1 MGLRDELRKKFSSG
15 KKTSSSHDTGIQQDQ
30 ATKLH
35 APTPPREHADSK
47 HIKPKLPVQL
57 NLVDAPIQELW
68 NVAYEKLCQEDAK
81 LIQDYEGKIQ
91 EDLTAGSGLILA
103 PSINARERMELVL
116 KSKMDKVKRDAWRL
130 QFGDSEIQI
139 AAILPIFASIAS
151 KANAYISTALTA
163 NPPASLA
170 WGGISALLPLFLN
183 PSEQAG
189 SLAKGLDY
197 ISTLIV
203 RGQLREG
210 LYSRRYALEKMT
222 DGCQSPS
229 LDHLAYKRALEAQYR
244 NILRFQAETYCHLAK
259 NAAHRFGLD
268 AVKWNDWEAMI
279 DDVRSQED
287 ALAALD
293 NLWHDAQYSQD
304 SLAVKKQHQESLA
317 AWLTISEDVSSL
329 RKAIAEAEKDRD
341 RADLLLWLCQV
352 DPSQM
357 YNAARDKH
365 EVGTSEWLMENQE
378 LLAWEKED
386 KSLLWIHAGSGKS
399 ILSSSVIKHLD
410 DKCLSDPLSAVA
422 YFYFSFTDPQK
433 QGVDVM
439 LASIIKQILAC
450 RPNIPQS
457 ALKLKEYKAS
467 GKRPDTQTLTTALT
481 DAIFGF
487 SAVYIVIDALD
498 ECPTLSGE
506 RKKLLKALGTILDKA
521 PENLH
526 LLFTSRKESD
536 ISAAMKHHLLR
547 PCGHELDLLAYRSII
562 DDDIGIFI
570 DTILA
575 SDDYESWPA
584 SVKEEARNSLI
595 EKADGMF
602 QYVRCQ
608 FDALNDLSTVA
619 EVHEALQSLPD
630 GLGATYDRM
639 LLNINPKFQS
649 RIIDSLKWLAFSLTP
664 IEVDWLSEIF
674 TYRAEHTHPPDGTEN
689 LFYASDII
697 KYFSSL
703 VVVADDVV
711 RLAHFSIKEYL
722 ISTQITGG
730 PAAAFGLTEIDAHL
744 HIATW
749 CLAHHVLHADDGVYK
764 RVKMEDRFRDNPDDL
779 DSYTSMQW
787 ARHLE
792 MVPSKLWPFEI
803 VQKAVSA
810 LDARS
815 KTLAKLI
822 SFDTWYSYRENLFLA
837 RPICYTTR
845 MGLSNLTMMLL
856 SNGPETNNF
865 FTQEDLDSALA
876 NAAYKGNI
884 DLVRQ
889 LLDKGANV
897 QAEEEVVSDN
907 TEHVMRKFN
916 GSREHASPLH
926 AAALG
931 GHLEIAQLLV
941 NKGAEI
947 NATHGA
953 AGSALHAAAR
963 GGHLDIVRFLVD
975 RGADIHA
982 RLDREG
988 SVLASSIHL
997 TNDQCFQFL
1006 LSKGALKKDDGET
1019 ALIRAAL
1026 VSRWDLCYLL
1036 LDQGAS
1042 VHASAP
1048 CAMYESPLQAACILS
1063 VLEREGGDFTK
1074 RVNFVERLL
1083 DLGADINA
1091 PGSCY
1096 GTALQ
1101 SACRNGDIRL
1111 VKMLLNK
1118 GADINVTDRLDQDA
1132 LQYALSASRDKL
1144 DIIKLLLSNGANVNA
1159 QSLLGNP
1166 LHAACSMGCSK
1177 DEISLL
1183 LEHGVDIHA
1192 KNGDSISV
1200 LETAAA
1206 YGHEWLV
1213 RELLE
1218 RGVDVN
1224 EGGSQ
1229 HGTALQAAYR
1239 LYNSEQAQDIVKL
1252 LLEHDADVHAKG
1264 GVSGSALTAAAANL
1278 RLPNSSIQ
1286 QLLDLGVDI
1295 NDCEGIRGTTAL
1307 QAVLENLTD
1316 DIEPTKL
1323 IERLQFLFERGA
1335 DADAGA
1341 GLYGFALQSAVMA
1354 NYRSV
1359 RIPLYRNVGLE
1370 FLFDHYPDIN
1380 VNAEGGKY
1388 GSALQAAAYAGQPES
1403 VKLLIQKGANVN
1415 AQGGEYKNALNAATI
1430 WGFWDIVTILLDNGA
1445 EPDCYR
1451 SERPDEEWLCDM
1463 VEKCG
1468 RGARERYERVWEM
1481 KNPKLDVANQG
1492 L

>member
-1 MGLRDELRKKFSSG
+1 
-15 KKTSSSHDTGIQQDQ
+15 
-30 ATKLH
+30 
-35 APTPPREHADSK
+35 
-47 HIKPKLPVQL
+47 
-57 NLVDAPIQELW
+57 
-68 NVAYEKLCQEDAK
+68 
-81 LIQDYEGKIQ
+81 
-91 EDLTAGSGLILA
+91 
-103 PSINARERMELVL
+103 
-116 KSKMDKVKRDAWRL
+116 
-130 QFGDSEIQI
+130 
-139 AAILPIFASIAS
+139 
-151 KANAYISTALTA
+151 
-163 NPPASLA
+163 
-170 WGGISALLPLFLN
+170 
-183 PSEQAG
+183 
-189 SLAKGLDY
+189 
-197 ISTLIV
+197 
-203 RGQLREG
+203 
-210 LYSRRYALEKMT
+210 
-222 DGCQSPS
+222 
-229 LDHLAYKRALEAQYR
+229 
-244 NILRFQAETYCHLAK
+244 
-259 NAAHRFGLD
+259 
-268 AVKWNDWEAMI
+268 MI
-279 DDVRSQED
+279 DDVRLQED

-293 NLWHDAQYSQD
+293 SLWHDVQYSQD
-304 SLAVKKQHQESLA
+304 SSAVKKQHQESLA

-329 RKAIAEAEKDRD
+329 RKALAEAEKDHD
-341 RADLLLWLCQV
+341 RAKLLSWLCQV

-365 EVGTSEWLMENQE
+365 EVGTSEWLMTNQQ

-386 KSLLWIHAGSGKS
+386 KSLLWIHGKAGSGKS
-399 ILSSSVIKHLD
+399 ILSSSIIKHLD
-410 DKCLSDPLSAVA
+410 DKYLSDPLTAVA

-433 QGVDVM
+433 QGVDIM

-450 RPNIPQS
+450 RPSIPQS
-457 ALKLKEYKAS
+457 ALRLKEYKVS
-467 GKRPDTQTLTTALT
+467 GKRPDTQTLTTALN

-506 RKKLLKALGTILDKA
+506 RKKLFKALNAILDKA

-536 ISAAMKHHLLR
+536 ISAAMKRYLSR
-547 PCGHELDLLAYRSII
+547 PCSYELDLLAYRPTI

-584 SVKEEARNSLI
+584 SVKEEARVSLV

-608 FDALNDLSTVA
+608 FDALGDLSTVA

-664 IEVDWLSEIF
+664 IAVDWLSEIF
-674 TYRAEHTHPPDGTEN
+674 TFRAEHIHPPDETEK
-689 LFYASDII
+689 LFHANDII

-722 ISTQITGG
+722 ISTRITGG
-730 PAAAFGLTEIDAHL
+730 PAAAFALNEMDAHL
-744 HIATW
+744 YIATS
-749 CLAHHVLHADDGVYK
+749 CLAYHILHADDGLYK
-764 RVKMEDRFRDNPDDL
+764 RIKWEDRFKDKPDDL

-787 ARHLE
+787 ALHLE
-792 MVPSKLWPFEI
+792 MVPSKLWPSEI
-803 VQKAVSA
+803 VQKAASA

-815 KTLAKLI
+815 KTLAKMI
-822 SFDTWYSYRENLFLA
+822 SFDTWYFPQENQFLA

-845 MGLSNLTMMLL
+845 LGLSNLTMMLL

-876 NAAYKGNI
+876 DAAYKGSI
-884 DLVRQ
+884 ELVRW
-889 LLDKGANV
+889 LLDKGASV
-897 QAEEEVVSDN
+897 QVEEDVVSTN
-907 TEHVMRKFN
+907 STENMMRNFSAIK
-916 GSREHASPLH
+916 EHASALH

-931 GHLEIAQLLV
+931 GHLEIVQLLV
-941 NKGAEI
+941 DKGADI
-947 NATHGA
+947 NASHGIVS
-953 AGSALHAAAR
+953 GSALHAAAME
-963 GGHLDIVRFLVD
+963 GHLDIVKFLTG
-975 RGADIHA
+975 RGANIHA
-982 RLDREG
+982 RLCWQG
-988 SVLASSIHL
+988 SVLASSIHP
-997 TNDQCFQFL
+997 TKDQCFHFL
-1006 LSKGALKKDDGET
+1006 LSKGALKNDDGET
-1019 ALIRAAL
+1019 ALIRAAS

-1042 VHASAP
+1042 IHASDP
-1048 CAMYESPLQAACILS
+1048 NGMYGSPLQAACTIIS
-1063 VLEREGGDFTK
+1063 FDREGGDFTK

-1091 PGSCY
+1091 PG
-1096 GTALQ
+1096 GNNGNALNT
-1101 SACRNGDIRL
+1101 ACRSGDIHL
-1111 VKMLLNK
+1111 VKMLLGR
-1118 GADINVTDRLDQDA
+1118 GADVNAKDRLGNYA
-1132 LQYALSASRDKL
+1132 LQYSLSAPRDRL

-1159 QSLLGNP
+1159 QSFQGSALQN
-1166 LHAACSMGCSK
+1166 ACRVGCSK

-1183 LEHGVDIHA
+1183 LEYGANIHA
-1192 KNGDSISV
+1192 EKEEYGSA
-1200 LETAAA
+1200 LEAAAA

-1224 EGGSQ
+1224 ERGGQ
-1229 HGTALQAAYR
+1229 YRTALQAAYR
-1239 LYNSEQAQDIVKL
+1239 LSNSEQAQDMAKL
-1252 LLEHDADVHAKG
+1252 LLDHGADVHVKG
-1264 GVSGSALTAAAANL
+1264 GMFGSPLNVAAANL

-1295 NDCEGIRGTTAL
+1295 NDCEVINGKTAL
-1307 QAVLENLTD
+1307 QATLENFTD
-1316 DIEPTKL
+1316 DTEPTKL

-1335 DADAGA
+1335 DANVGA
-1341 GLYGFALQSAVMA
+1341 ELFGFALHSAVMA
-1354 NYRSV
+1354 NHESV
-1359 RIPLYRNVGLE
+1359 RVPLYRNVGLE
-1370 FLFDHYPDIN
+1370 FLLDNYPDIN

-1403 VKLLIQKGANVN
+1403 VKLLIQKGAKVN
-1415 AQGGEYKNALNAATI
+1415 AQGGGYKNALNAATI

-1451 SERPDEEWLCDM
+1451 SEKPDEEWLCRM

-1468 RGARERYERVWEM
+1468 RGARERYKRVWEM
-1481 KNPKLDVANQG
+1481 KNPKLDVADRG